1 MQNTKKMQVVYP
13 LYYWRYT
20 GMALLQQQ
28 LQYYRDWSNTVT
40 SQRERRIVST
50 TVAQVITVIAVETWR
65 WYDFDMMSWSHMD
78 VMSMSHRHRMFT
90 KLNLYPVIL
99 PKLNL
104 LTAILKR
111 FYLIVWSNI
120 LQNSNFSECLYSCFV
135 FLLFSLESI
144 FLK

>member
-1 MQNTKKMQVVYP
+1 
-13 LYYWRYT
+13 
-20 GMALLQQQ
+20 MALLQQQ

-111 FYLIVWSNI
+111 FYLIV
-120 LQNSNFSECLYSCFV
+120 
-135 FLLFSLESI
+135 
-144 FLK
+144 